1 MVYRVYVEKKQGL
14 EAEAKSLRYDIRHL
28 LGIKALEDVRIVN
41 RYDVENIEKDLFD
54 YAVKTVFS
62 EPQLDNVSE
71 ELNFGDATIF
81 AVEFLPGQFDQRA
94 DSAAQCIQII
104 SQKERPLVKTAKV
117 YALYGSLSADE
128 VDRIKKH
135 LINPVESQEASLEKY
150 ETLKVNYSIPETVE
164 TLTGFISMNEE
175 ELAKFVNLS
184 PNYFVRKF
192 KKRTGHSPIQFVKMI
207 KLERAKFL
215 LEQSFEPVNAIMEQL
230 GFYDAAHF
238 SKMFK
243 LRYGHSPKKYR
254 EIYNYNKVVL

>member
-28 LGIKALEDVRIVN
+28 LGIKSLDDVRIVN
-41 RYDVENIEKDLFD
+41 RYDVENIEKDLFQ

-62 EPQLDNVSE
+62 EPQLDNVSS

-117 YALYGSLSADE
+117 YALYGSLSLE
-128 VDRIKKH
+128 EIDRIKKH

-150 ETLKVNYSIPETVE
+150 ETLKMNYSIPETVE
-164 TLTGFISMNEE
+164 TLAYCSFKNCSSLSDINYSGSKSQWETITFKENWNEDCPSITVHCTDGDIS
-175 ELAKFVNLS
+175 
-184 PNYFVRKF
+184 
-192 KKRTGHSPIQFVKMI
+192 I
-207 KLERAKFL
+207 
-215 LEQSFEPVNAIMEQL
+215 
-230 GFYDAAHF
+230 
-238 SKMFK
+238 
-243 LRYGHSPKKYR
+243 
-254 EIYNYNKVVL
+254 